1 MKPLDL
7 PVSMIGTATPD
18 AAPSRALMDQSQ
30 TGLFIAQDGVVC
42 YANQAAS
49 ALLSRSVEAL
59 VGVPY
64 LSLFAPEYRAHAQAA
79 VIRRMAGKAGRPGE
93 SQCLRPDGTRVDVRI
108 LARRIDYQSRAAVMI
123 TVLDITEL
131 KDALRRAEWNASML
145 ARTEALCRA
154 GSFDVSWP
162 NGDLRMSGGL
172 AAMLALPDDAPRDG
186 SIDNIAWV
194 PPEERAFVGGIWRS
208 AAPGEAFEFQHR
220 VQGADGVRRVVLHR
234 GLLGGDGHGVALLQ
248 DITDRL
254 EAEQRIEA
262 LATRHEVTGLP
273 NRAWLLDQLD
283 AAMHTARWEN
293 HGFALLAIDIPR
305 IAEVKANMG
314 FGAGDTLAMA
324 LAARLREAG
333 GEGELLAQPGETEFV
348 IVRRTAG
355 GESVISAAAA
365 AADEVALR
373 ELANKLCGALDAPVR
388 LGTTD
393 VYPRCQIGIA
403 RFPQDG
409 EAPDKLLESA
419 QTARLGEGGVAFFTP
434 QSNIMALRAMQ
445 IEGALWHAVQHNEL
459 SLHYQPQ
466 VDLTSGAVCGAEALL
481 RWKSPEL
488 GNVSPGEFIPVAERS
503 GLIGAIGEWV
513 LQAACEQIAAW
524 QRAGLPMV
532 RIGVN
537 LSAAQLQRPD
547 LAQHVQSVL
556 VQTGASPA
564 LLGIEITESMV
575 MQDVANASATLR
587 ALKAIGVKISLDDF
601 GTGFS
606 SMSALAQLPVD
617 VVKIDRSLVND
628 VSAKAQDVSITRA
641 IVHMTHALRMRS
653 LAEGVETEGQLALL
667 VAAGCDEFQG
677 YWFSKP
683 LPADAFEALLREGR
697 RVPQRFVN
705 SSRQQRQRTLLLV
718 GEDVAALNRLEG
730 LLHGEN
736 HVRSVARSG
745 AEALQRMADQPV
757 DVVIADQQMS
767 GMSGVDFLQ
776 RVRTLFPHTV
786 RLVLAS
792 SADLPQVLAAVSQGT
807 VQQFI
812 TKPWHAEQLRA
823 HVADAFRQKDVADQN
838 RRLAQQVEQANAGLA
853 AANQRFERSLLQQR
867 EQTELLTAGADRMRE
882 VLDDLPAAVL
892 AVDDEETLVF
902 ANREAERLLPGCS
915 GGLGGPLDDA
925 LPEDFLQQLRQGLG
939 GHGPQRLQLGD
950 ETFLLLAAPASPVAD
965 AAAAHCRLLLL
976 CPSPA
981 ENPV

>member
-7 PVSMIGTATPD
+7 PVSMIGSATPD

-30 TGLFIAQDGVVC
+30 TGLFIVQDGLVC
-42 YANQAAS
+42 YANPAVAT
-49 ALLSRSVEAL
+49 LLFRPVGEL
-59 VGVPY
+59 IGVPY
-64 LSLFAPEYRAHAQAA
+64 LSLFAPEFRAHAQAA
-79 VIRRMAGKAGRPGE
+79 VIRRLAGKAGRPGE
-93 SQCLRPDGTRVDVRI
+93 SQCLRPDGSRIDVRV
-108 LARRIDYQSRAAVMI
+108 LARRIDFQSRAAVMI

-131 KDALRRAEWNASML
+131 KDALRRAEWNASMP

-162 NGDLRMSGGL
+162 TGELRMSGGL
-172 AAMLALPDDAPRDG
+172 AALLALPDSAPRDG

-194 PPEERAFVGGIWRS
+194 PAEERAYVGGIWRS

-220 VQGADGVRRVVLHR
+220 VQCGDGVRRAVLHR
-234 GLLGGDGHGVALLQ
+234 GLLGSDGHGVALLQ
-248 DITDRL
+248 DITERL

-283 AAMHTARWEN
+283 AAMHAARWESQ
-293 HGFALLAIDIPR
+293 GFALLAIDIPR
-305 IAEVKANMG
+305 VAEVKANMG

-324 LAARLREAG
+324 LAARLREAC

-348 IVRRTAG
+348 IVHQT
-355 GESVISAAAA
+355 GEWSATGP
-365 AADEVALR
+365 AADHTALR
-373 ELANKLCGALDAPVR
+373 ELANKLCQTLDAPVR

-419 QTARLGEGGVAFFTP
+419 QTARLGDGGVAFFTP
-434 QSNIMALRAMQ
+434 QSNILALRAMQ
-445 IEGALWHAVQHNEL
+445 IEGALWRAVQHDEL
-459 SLHYQPQ
+459 TLHYQPQ
-466 VDLTSGAVCGAEALL
+466 VDLSSGAVCGAEALL
-481 RWKSPEL
+481 RWHSPEL

-532 RIGVN
+532 RIAVN

-547 LAQHVQSVL
+547 LAQHVQAVL
-556 VQTGASPA
+556 LQTGASPA

-575 MQDVANASATLR
+575 MQDVGSASATLR
-587 ALKAIGVKISLDDF
+587 ALKAIGVEISLDDF

-641 IVHMTHALRMRS
+641 IVQMTHALRMRS

-677 YWFSKP
+677 FWFSRP
-683 LPADAFEALLREGR
+683 LPGDAFEALLREGR
-697 RVPQRFVN
+697 RVPQRFV
-705 SSRQQRQRTLLLV
+705 SSTRQQRQRTLLLV
-718 GEDVAALNRLEG
+718 ADDEATLSRLDRLLQGEPCE
-730 LLHGEN
+730 
-736 HVRSVARSG
+736 RSVAHSG
-745 AEALQRMADQPV
+745 AEALQSMVDQPA
-757 DVVIADQQMS
+757 DVVIADQQMA
-767 GMSGVDFLQ
+767 GMSGIEFLQ
-776 RVRTLFPHTV
+776 RVKTLFPHTM
-786 RLVLAS
+786 RLVLAA
-792 SADLPQVLAAVSQGT
+792 SAELPAVVAAVSQGT
-807 VQQFI
+807 VHQFV

-823 HVADAFRQKDVADQN
+823 HVSEAFRQKEVADQN

-867 EQTELLTAGADRMRE
+867 EQTDLLTAGADRMRE
-882 VLDDLPAAVL
+882 VLDELPAAVL
-892 AVDDEETLVF
+892 AVDGDQTLVF
-902 ANREAERLLPGCS
+902 VNREAERLLPGCA
-915 GGLGGPLDDA
+915 GALGGPLDDVV
-925 LPEDFLQQLRQGLG
+925 PEAFLLRLRASLAG
-939 GHGPQRLQLGD
+939 GGTQRLRLGD
-950 ETFLLLAAPASPVAD
+950 EEFLLMAAPSTD
-965 AAAAHCRLLLL
+965 AGAAQPAACRLLLL
-976 CPSPA
+976 CPCPP
-981 ENPV
+981 ENPA

>member
-7 PVSMIGTATPD
+7 PASMIGTAIPD
-18 AAPSRALMDQSQ
+18 AAPARALMDQSQ
-30 TGLFIAQDGVVC
+30 TGLFIAQDGQVC
-42 YANQAAS
+42 YANQALS
-49 ALLSRSVEAL
+49 ALLLRGVDEL

-64 LSLFAPEYRAHAQAA
+64 LSLFAPEFRAHAQAA
-79 VIRRMAGKAGRPGE
+79 VIRRLAGKAGRAGE
-93 SQCLRPDGTRVDVRI
+93 SQCLRQDGSRVDVRV
-108 LARRIDYQSRAAVMI
+108 LARRIDFQGRAAVMI

-131 KDALRRAEWNASML
+131 KEALRRAEWNASML

-162 NGDLRMSGGL
+162 TGELRMSGGL
-172 AAMLALPDDAPRDG
+172 ATLLGLPDDAPRDG

-208 AAPGEAFEFQHR
+208 AAAGEAFEFQHR

-234 GLLGGDGHGVALLQ
+234 GLLGTDGHGVALLQ

-283 AAMHTARWEN
+283 AAMHAARWESR
-293 HGFALLAIDIPR
+293 GFALLAIDIPR

-324 LAARLREAG
+324 LAARLREAC

-348 IVRRTAG
+348 IVRQTGLWTGSCSSGDG
-355 GESVISAAAA
+355 GDDA
-365 AADEVALR
+365 ALR
-373 ELANKLCGALDAPVR
+373 ALADKLCQALDAPVR

-403 RFPQDG
+403 RFPRDG
-409 EAPDKLLESA
+409 EAPDKLLEGA
-419 QTARLGEGGVAFFTP
+419 QTARLGDGGVAFFTP
-434 QSNIMALRAMQ
+434 QSNIQALRAMQ
-445 IEGALWHAVQHNEL
+445 IEGALWQAVQHNEL

-481 RWKSPEL
+481 RWHSPQL
-488 GNVSPGEFIPVAERS
+488 GNVSPAEFIPVAERS

-556 VQTGASPA
+556 LQTGASPA

-575 MQDVANASATLR
+575 MQDVTSASATLR

-641 IVHMTHALRMRS
+641 IVQMTHALRMRS

-683 LPADAFEALLREGR
+683 LPGEAFEALLREGK
-697 RVPQRFVN
+697 RVPQRFV
-705 SSRQQRQRTLLLV
+705 SGVRQARQRTLLLV
-718 GEDVAALNRLEG
+718 GDDEAALSRLER
-730 LLHGEN
+730 LLQSERCELN
-736 HVRSVARSG
+736 IARSG
-745 AEALQRMADQPV
+745 AEGLQRMADQPV
-757 DVVIADQQMS
+757 DVVIADQQMA
-767 GMSGVDFLQ
+767 GMSGIDFLS
-776 RVRTLFPHTV
+776 RVKALFPHTM
-786 RLVLAS
+786 RLVLAA
-792 SADLPQVLAAVSQGT
+792 SAELPAVVAAVSRGT
-807 VQQFI
+807 VHQFV

-823 HVADAFRQKDVADQN
+823 HVNEAFRQKEVADQN

-853 AANQRFERSLLQQR
+853 AANQRFERSLVQQR

-882 VLDDLPAAVL
+882 VLDELPAAVL
-892 AVDDEETLVF
+892 AIDGDETLVF
-902 ANREAERLLPGCS
+902 VNREAERLLPGCA
-915 GGLGGPLDDA
+915 GALGGPLDDA
-925 LPEDFLQQLRQGLG
+925 VPEDFLVQMRAAIAGGATQQV
-939 GHGPQRLQLGD
+939 RL
-950 ETFLLLAAPASPVAD
+950 EAAEFLLLAAPTIEPAEAPS
-965 AAAAHCRLLLL
+965 CRLLLL
-976 CPSPA
+976 CPCPL
-981 ENPV
+981 ENAA